1 LTQAVLSDAIVVAV
15 VACYADGAGRCAV
28 DVQEVRKLD
37 TYLKKLFGN
46 SRIRVVPRPK
56 KGDPAEV
63 YIGEERLGDLNLDD
77 EDEDLSYNFR
87 MEINLGEVSDVDQ
100 IKRLD
105 AYLKRKFDN
114 EAIRVVP
121 RAKKR
126 DSLEAYLGEEFIGV
140 LFVDDEK
147 GHRSYILE
155 MPILD
160 LDLA

>member
-1 LTQAVLSDAIVVAV
+1 MVDA
-15 VACYADGAGRCAV
+15 
-28 DVQEVRKLD
+28 QEVRKLD
-37 TYLKKLFGN
+37 SYLKKLFGN
-46 SRIRVVPRPK
+46 ARIRVVPQGK
-56 KGDPAEV
+56 KQDAEV
-63 YIGEERLGDLNLDD
+63 YIGEERLGELSLDD

-87 MEINLGEVSDVDQ
+87 MEINLGKVADIDR

-114 EAIRVVP
+114 PAIRVVP
-121 RAKKR
+121 RARKQ
-126 DSLEAYLGEEFIGV
+126 DSLETYLGDEFIGV

-147 GHRSYILE
+147 APGSYILE

>member
-1 LTQAVLSDAIVVAV
+1 M
-15 VACYADGAGRCAV
+15 
-28 DVQEVRKLD
+28 DVQAISKLD
-37 TYLKKLFGN
+37 SYLKKLFGN
-46 SRIRVVPRPK
+46 ARIRVVPQGKRR
-56 KGDPAEV
+56 DSAEV
-63 YIGEERLGDLNLDD
+63 YIGEERLGDLSLDD

-87 MEINLGEVSDVDQ
+87 MEINLGQVADIDR

-114 EAIRVVP
+114 AAIRVVP
-121 RAKKR
+121 RARKQ
-126 DSLEAYLGEEFIGV
+126 DSLETYLGEEFIGA

-147 GHRSYILE
+147 APGSYILE

>member
-1 LTQAVLSDAIVVAV
+1 
-15 VACYADGAGRCAV
+15 V

-37 TYLKKLFGN
+37 AYLKKLFGN
-46 SRIRVVPRPK
+46 ARIRVVPRPGK
-56 KGDPAEV
+56 DKSAEV

-87 MEINLGEVSDVDQ
+87 MEISLGEVSDVDQ
-100 IKRLD
+100 ISRLA

-114 EAIRVVP
+114 EHIRVVP

-126 DSLEAYLGEEFIGV
+126 DSLEAYLDDEFIGV

-147 GHRSYILE
+147 RRGSYILE

-160 LDLA
+160 MDLA

>member
-1 LTQAVLSDAIVVAV
+1 M
-15 VACYADGAGRCAV
+15 

-37 TYLKKLFGN
+37 AYLKKLFGN
-46 SRIRVVPRPK
+46 ARIRVVPQGK
-56 KGDPAEV
+56 KRDSAEV
-63 YIGEERLGDLNLDD
+63 YIGEERLGDLSLDD

-87 MEINLGEVSDVDQ
+87 MEINLGPVADIDR

-114 EAIRVVP
+114 AAIRVVP
-121 RAKKR
+121 RARKQ
-126 DSLEAYLGEEFIGV
+126 DSLETYLGEEFIGV

-147 GHRSYILE
+147 APGSYILE

>member
-1 LTQAVLSDAIVVAV
+1 M
-15 VACYADGAGRCAV
+15 

-37 TYLKKLFGN
+37 AYLKKLFGN
-46 SRIRVVPRPK
+46 GRIRVVPRPK
-56 KGDPAEV
+56 KQDPAEV

-87 MEINLGEVSDVDQ
+87 MEIDLGEVADIDR

-114 EAIRVVP
+114 PAIRVVP

-147 GHRSYILE
+147 QRGSYILE

-160 LDLA
+160 MDLA

>member
-1 LTQAVLSDAIVVAV
+1 MLCGSRW
-15 VACYADGAGRCAV
+15 RCAV
-28 DVQEVRKLD
+28 DVQEIRKLD
-37 TYLKKLFGN
+37 SYLKKLFGN
-46 SRIRVVPRPK
+46 ARIRVVPRPR

-87 MEINLGEVSDVDQ
+87 MEIELGDGSDADQ
-100 IKRLD
+100 VKRLN
-105 AYLKRKFDN
+105 AYLQRKFDN

-126 DSLEAYLGEEFIGV
+126 DSLEAYLGNEFIGV

-147 GHRSYILE
+147 RRRSYILE
-155 MPILD
+155 IPILD
-160 LDLA
+160 MDLA

>member
-1 LTQAVLSDAIVVAV
+1 M
-15 VACYADGAGRCAV
+15 

-37 TYLKKLFGN
+37 AYLKKLFGN
-46 SRIRVVPRPK
+46 ARIRVVPRPK

-87 MEINLGEVSDVDQ
+87 MEINLGEVSEVDQ

-114 EAIRVVP
+114 EAVRVVP

-126 DSLEAYLGEEFIGV
+126 DSLEAYLGDEFIAV
-140 LFVDDEK
+140 VFVDEEK
-147 GHRSYILE
+147 AGRSYILE

>member
-1 LTQAVLSDAIVVAV
+1 VVDA
-15 VACYADGAGRCAV
+15 
-28 DVQEVRKLD
+28 QEVRKLD
-37 TYLKKLFGN
+37 SYLKKLFGN
-46 SRIRVVPRPK
+46 ARIRVVPQGK
-56 KGDPAEV
+56 KQDAEV
-63 YIGEERLGDLNLDD
+63 YIGEERLGELSLDD

-87 MEINLGEVSDVDQ
+87 MEINLGKVADIDR

-114 EAIRVVP
+114 PAIRVVP
-121 RAKKR
+121 RARKQ
-126 DSLEAYLGEEFIGV
+126 DSLETYLGDEFIGV

-147 GHRSYILE
+147 APGSYILE

>member
-1 LTQAVLSDAIVVAV
+1 
-15 VACYADGAGRCAV
+15 V
-28 DVQEVRKLD
+28 DLQEVRKLD
-37 TYLKKLFGN
+37 AYLKKLFGN
-46 SRIRVVPRPK
+46 ARIRVVPQPK
-56 KGDPAEV
+56 KSNAAEV
-63 YIGEERLGDLNLDD
+63 YIGEERVGDLNLDD

-87 MEINLGEVSDVDQ
+87 MEIDVGEVSETDQ

-126 DSLEAYLGEEFIGV
+126 DSLEAYLGDEFIGV

-147 GHRSYILE
+147 RRRSYILE

-160 LDLA
+160 MDLP